1 MGDDV
6 HMNTADGSAGKAGD
20 AVRRLFFALW
30 PPSPVVESL
39 VRIARDYAGK
49 FGGRA
54 TDKRT
59 IHLTLAF
66 LGDVPASGVPALV
79 EAVHRISL
87 PPFELSIDRLGGW
100 AHNRLMWAGT
110 TQVPDGLSA
119 LAEGLRACA
128 QNLGYPLEHRPY
140 TPHIT
145 LVRKLPSF
153 SPEAPLPAIEP
164 MRWSCDAF
172 SLIDSRP
179 GDPVARYRSLADFRL
194 QPNDAP
200 DTGGAKSLLR

>member
-1 MGDDV
+1 MDNDEGITVMDP
-6 HMNTADGSAGKAGD
+6 SAGKEGE

-30 PPSPVVESL
+30 PPSPVVKSL
-39 VRIARDYAGK
+39 VRIARDYAGA

-54 TDKRT
+54 TDERT

-66 LGDVPASGVPALV
+66 LGDIPASGVPALI
-79 EAVHRISL
+79 EAARRISL

-110 TQVPDGLSA
+110 TQVPGGLSA
-119 LAEGLRACA
+119 LAESLRGCV
-128 QNLGYPLEHRPY
+128 QNLGYPIERRPF

-153 SPEAPLPAIEP
+153 SPDAPLPPIEP
-164 MRWSCDAF
+164 MRWSCDSF

-179 GDPVARYRSLADFRL
+179 GDPAARYRSLADFRL
-194 QPNDAP
+194 QSNEAP
-200 DTGGAKSLLR
+200 DAGSAESLLR

>member
-1 MGDDV
+1 MDDDV
-6 HMNTADGSAGKAGD
+6 DMNPADSPAGKEGE
-20 AVRRLFFALW
+20 AVLRLFFALW

-39 VRIARDYAGK
+39 ARVARDYAGA

-54 TDKRT
+54 TDERT

-66 LGDVPASGVPALV
+66 LGDIPASGVPALV
-79 EAVHRISL
+79 KAARRISL
-87 PPFELSIDRLGGW
+87 PPFDLSIDRLGGW

-110 TQVPDGLSA
+110 TQVPGGLSA
-119 LAEGLRACA
+119 LAESLRACV
-128 QNLGYPLEHRPY
+128 QDLGYPLERRPF

-153 SPEAPLPAIEP
+153 SPEAPLPPIEP

-179 GDPVARYRSLADFRL
+179 GDPLARYRSLADFRL
-194 QPNDAP
+194 LPNEAP
-200 DTGGAKSLLR
+200 DAGGAESLLR